1 MASHDDE
8 FVEFAVAVSPRL
20 RRTAFLL
27 CGDWHT
33 AQDLTQATL
42 AKLFVAW
49 RRISRQDAAP
59 AYAMRTL
66 LNTFL
71 ADRRRRRASEVLTA
85 ELPDRA
91 ADLAAPD
98 VRLAVLSAL
107 ATLPPRSRAVVVLRY
122 WADMSVQETAKVLGC
137 SEGNV
142 KSQSAR
148 ALEKL
153 RVRLLAAEAEP
164 GPGARPP
171 AEPSG
176 RGGAGHG

>member
-1 MASHDDE
+1 M
-8 FVEFAVAVSPRL
+8 
-20 RRTAFLL
+20 
-27 CGDWHT
+27 
-33 AQDLTQATL
+33 
-42 AKLFVAW
+42 
-49 RRISRQDAAP
+49 
-59 AYAMRTL
+59 
-66 LNTFL
+66 
-71 ADRRRRRASEVLTA
+71 
-85 ELPDRA
+85 
-91 ADLAAPD
+91 
-98 VRLAVLSAL
+98 LSAL

-122 WADMSVQETAKVLGC
+122 WADMSVQETAKVLDC

-153 RVRLLAAEAEP
+153 RVRLLDAEAEP

>member
-1 MASHDDE
+1 MASSDEE
-8 FVEFAVAVSPRL
+8 FVEFAEAVSPRL

-42 AKLFVAW
+42 AKVFVAW
-49 RRISRQDAAP
+49 RRISRRDAAQ

-71 ADRRRRRASEVLTA
+71 ADGRRRRPGEVLTA

-91 ADLAAPD
+91 AELPATEL
-98 VRLAVLSAL
+98 RLAVLEAL
-107 ATLPPRSRAVVVLRY
+107 ATLPPSSRAVVVLRY
-122 WADMSVQETAKVLGC
+122 WTDMSIQQTAALLGC

-148 ALEKL
+148 ALDKL
-153 RVRLLAAEAEP
+153 RLILGDVVTDQELA
-164 GPGARPP
+164 ARPP
-171 AEPSG
+171 AGSSG
-176 RGGAGHG
+176 TGGAGHG

>member
-1 MASHDDE
+1 MAANDDE
-8 FVEFAVAVSPRL
+8 FVQFAVAVSPRL

-33 AQDLTQATL
+33 AQDLTQSTL
-42 AKLFVAW
+42 AKVFVAW
-49 RRISRQDAAP
+49 RRISRRDAAP

-71 ADRRRRRASEVLTA
+71 ADGRRRRPGEVLTA

-91 ADLAAPD
+91 AELPGPEL
-98 VRLAVLSAL
+98 RLAVLEAL
-107 ATLPPRSRAVVVLRY
+107 ATLPPGGRAVVVLRY
-122 WADMSVQETAKVLGC
+122 WADMTVQQTAELLGC

-148 ALEKL
+148 ALDKL
-153 RVRLLAAEAEP
+153 RRLLGDVVTEP
-164 GPGARPP
+164 GLAAPP
-171 AEPSG
+171 AGPSG
-176 RGGAGHG
+176 TEGAGNG